1 MHKQFILVTSVLF
14 FLVFIVGCSA
24 NLKSSQTT
32 NNYSSQS
39 ALVSLLS
46 SELSFEET
54 EHKVGELVALNVLK
68 EDIFKNNIP
77 ETTRL
82 IVLAKEVGA
91 VEATETMVR
100 SQPERGV
107 VFAELALHLFYSDR
121 LQIIENLR
129 LGSTLSEEEI
139 IEAALNAKV
148 AANKVALPTASGTGY
163 EIVPLINSASIV
175 LFQQSS
181 ERTAFVAFKEK
192 DKTEWRIASPLHWE
206 PVRSALSGSIVKLE
220 PDTAYDVRIEIFES
234 GFMVEEKFFEFKTR
248 LNYPPINPNLVF
260 KLSEIYSDGQLD
272 LTKLN
277 IHGDES
283 GWAKIVGDAENPIVA
298 GESDEYAINIGSNS
312 YIIFENVTVKGG
324 RRHGIYSRGAHHL
337 WFKGCDVSNWGRVPT
352 HFHKGKGYESI
363 NDIKPINYDAGM
375 LLYKSGV
382 VVVEGCQIHSPNY
395 GSNHWGY
402 GHPNGTTA
410 MLIMANHPDYEK
422 QGQYIIR
429 NNRFFGTNKVR
440 FNDVIESRSNARVFG
455 GFMKNSAIHG
465 NYLAYAN
472 DDIIELDGGQSN
484 VLFYDNEIEQGYCG
498 VSAVP
503 NMMGPSFIFNNHI
516 HNLGDERGASWAA
529 IKLGGL
535 FSYPIGLVNIFQNLI
550 YVRNNGIAGVKFGG
564 SGAFWANIRN
574 NVIVSSVY
582 NSSGYGF
589 SVIDKE
595 KYTDSEYVNNLF
607 FNKSTESPIY
617 DANIDL
623 DFLRSDLVNLNF
635 VEQIE
640 NTKQVLIEFEEDTA
654 INNFSSYV
662 GERLVIG
669 LLR

>member
-1 MHKQFILVTSVLF
+1 MYKQFILATIVLF
-14 FLVFIVGCSA
+14 FLVLIVGCSA
-24 NLKSSQTT
+24 NLKSAQTT

-39 ALVSLLS
+39 ALASLLS
-46 SELSFEET
+46 ADFSFEET
-54 EHKVGELVALNVLK
+54 EHKVGELVALNVLNG
-68 EDIFKNNIP
+68 DMFKNNIP

-82 IVLAKEVGA
+82 IVLSKEVGA

-148 AANKVALPTASGTGY
+148 AANKVALPTASGTEY

-206 PVRSALSGSIVKLE
+206 PVRSALSGSIVKLD

-669 LLR
+669 LLE

>member
-1 MHKQFILVTSVLF
+1 MHKQIILATIVLF

-24 NLKSSQTT
+24 NLKSAQTT

-39 ALVSLLS
+39 ALASLLS
-46 SELSFEET
+46 ADFSFEET

-68 EDIFKNNIP
+68 EDIFKSNIP
-77 ETTRL
+77 EITRL

-91 VEATETMVR
+91 AQATEAMIS
-100 SQPERGV
+100 SQPERGA
-107 VFAELALHLFYSDR
+107 VFAELALRLFHSDR
-121 LQIIENLR
+121 LQIIEHLR
-129 LGSTLSEEEI
+129 LDSTLSESAI

-148 AANKVALPTASGTGY
+148 PANKVAPPTAAGTEY

-192 DKTEWRIASPLHWE
+192 DKSDWRIGSPLYWE
-206 PVRSALSGSIVKLE
+206 PVRTALSGSIVKLE

-234 GFMVEEKFFEFKTR
+234 GSMVEEKLLEFKTR
-248 LNYPPINPNLVF
+248 LNYPPINPKLVF
-260 KLSEIYSDGQLD
+260 KLSEIYRDGQLD
-272 LTKLN
+272 LTELN

-283 GWAKIVGDAENPIVA
+283 GWAKIIGDAETPIVA
-298 GESDEYAINIGSNS
+298 GESDDYAINIGSNS
-312 YIIFENVTVKGG
+312 YIVFENVTVKGG

-337 WFKGCDVSNWGRVPT
+337 WFKGCDVSNWGRVAS

-382 VVVEGCQIHSPNY
+382 VVVEDCQIHSPNY

-472 DDIIELDGGQSN
+472 DDIIEFDGGQSN

-503 NMMGPSFIFNNHI
+503 SMMGPSFIFNNHI

-550 YVRNNGIAGVKFGG
+550 YVRNNGIAGVRFGG

-574 NVIVSSVY
+574 NVIVSSAY

-662 GERLVIG
+662 GDRLVIG
-669 LLR
+669 LLE

>member
-595 KYTDSEYVNNLF
+595 KYTDSEYINNLF

-640 NTKQVLIEFEEDTA
+640 NIKQVLIEFEEDTA

-662 GERLVIG
+662 GDRLVIG
-669 LLR
+669 LLE